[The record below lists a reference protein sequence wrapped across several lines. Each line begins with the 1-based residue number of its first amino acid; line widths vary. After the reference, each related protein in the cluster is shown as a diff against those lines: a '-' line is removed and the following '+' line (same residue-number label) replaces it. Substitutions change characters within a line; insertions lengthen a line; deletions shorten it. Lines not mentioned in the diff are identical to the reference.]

1 MLNRLHD
8 ALRLRTSPVIF
19 FSSAAV
25 IIAFVLGTIL
35 FTEPLDRAVSGA
47 SEWLLTNLGWFYIL
61 GVTMFLAFLLFIDV
75 GRFGRVKLGPD
86 DEPPEHS
93 GGAWFAMLFAAGI
106 GSILMFWGVAEPVS
120 HFGDPP
126 RGTELG
132 IEAGTWA
139 AAKDAMNFTYYHFTL
154 HTWTIFTL
162 PALCFAY
169 FIHKRNLPP
178 RVSSIFQP
186 ILGEGIHGPVG
197 KFIDVVAI
205 IGTVFGI
212 AVSISLGTL
221 QINGGLNQ
229 LFGVPG
235 NAGRNLIVI
244 GVACGLA
251 LISVCLG
258 LGERTHGPVGTHIG
272 AVAIMG
278 TGFGIAVSIGLG
290 TLQINGGLNQL
301 FGVPENAGWNLIII
315 GVVCGLALI
324 SVSLGLEKGIK
335 VLSNFNIVA
344 AVLLML
350 FVLVAG
356 GSTLFILKGT
366 FESFGSY
373 LVNLPELALWNDTYA
388 NSGWQN
394 TWTVFYWAWT
404 ITWSPFVG
412 IFIARISKGRT
423 IRQFVSGVL
432 AIPAGFSV
440 IWFGVFGLAS
450 VNIELNQDGG
460 LVDRVVDEGDVPG
473 ALFVFLDHYPAALIV
488 SVIAIILVIIF
499 FVTSVDSAALVTDS
513 MANGHEDFNPSG
525 QRLFW
530 GGASALLTATL
541 LVFSGEGGLT
551 ALQSTIILVG
561 LPFFVMGYFLMYAL
575 LRALKEDAGEL
586 PPVRTREWAQ
596 VLPPEEFERREEDEE
611 FDTEEYVVEP
621 TYTSEIPVLRDPYE
635 EDREGENGVITPV
648 PRHPPARTGT
658 PRPPLPEDGRP
669 QGR

>member
-1 MLNRLHD
+1 MGDKITR
-8 ALRLRTSPVIF
+8 ALRLKTDPGVFLTTVGVI
-19 FSSAAV
+19 V
-25 IIAFVLGTIL
+25 AFVVITFFAGGWVGNVFGT
-35 FTEPLDRAVSGA
+35 ASG
-47 SEWLLTNLGWFYIL
+47 WIMTNLGWFYIF
-61 GVTMFLAFLLFIDV
+61 GVTVFLGFLLWI
-75 GRFGRVKLGPD
+75 GISRFGHVRLGAD
-86 DEPPEHS
+86 DEEPEHS
-93 GGAWFAMLFAAGI
+93 TLTWFGMLFAAGI

-205 IGTVFGI
+205 IGTV
-212 AVSISLGTL
+212 
-221 QINGGLNQ
+221 
-229 LFGVPG
+229 
-235 NAGRNLIVI
+235 
-244 GVACGLA
+244 
-251 LISVCLG
+251 
-258 LGERTHGPVGTHIG
+258 
-272 AVAIMG
+272 
-278 TGFGIAVSIGLG
+278 FGIAVSIGLG

-473 ALFVFLDHYPAALIV
+473 ALFVFLDHYPAAFIV

-513 MANGHEDFNPSG
+513 MANGHEDFNPLG
-525 QRLFW
+525 QRIFW
-530 GGASALLTATL
+530 GVAIALITATL

-561 LPFFVMGYFLMYAL
+561 LPFFVMGYFQMYAL

-635 EDREGENGVITPV
+635 EDGEGENGGFMPV
-648 PRHPPARTGT
+648 PGTLPARTGT